1 MTDLLT
7 QAFTF
12 KNGLRMRN
20 RVVMAPMT
28 TWSAN
33 DDETISDEEVNYY
46 RARATGV
53 GLVITGCAH
62 VQINGVGF
70 TNEFAAYDDRFI
82 PSLSK
87 LADAAKS
94 GGALA
99 ILQLFHAGN
108 KAV

>member
-12 KNGLRMRN
+12 ENGLRMRN

-53 GLVITGCAH
+53 GLVITGCACSEKRS
-62 VQINGVGF
+62 GF
-70 TNEFAAYDDRFI
+70 H
-82 PSLSK
+82 K
-87 LADAAKS
+87 
-94 GGALA
+94 
-99 ILQLFHAGN
+99 
-108 KAV
+108 